1 MSSAKGE
8 PLPIPWSTVVLDHFT
23 LLDFLKGAK
32 QGSYKNTEEN
42 TPSPLS
48 APSKDIY
55 SIYHKWCNDDRLDRR
70 LLLCYDHQVNA

>member
-1 MSSAKGE
+1 MLFGC
-8 PLPIPWSTVVLDHFT
+8 
-23 LLDFLKGAK
+23 LLNWIILHGWFFKGAK

-48 APSKDIY
+48 VPMNDIY